1 MEKPTFTPAEIRH
14 MAERTV
20 EYLCSPEGQA
30 ELRQHREETEKLVAL
45 FRKARDIPWE
55 KLHEPFTI

>member
-1 MEKPTFTPAEIRH
+1 MTTFYDEQMEVVVAQALAYL
-14 MAERTV
+14 MSER
-20 EYLCSPEGQA
+20 GQEEMRKSSRA
-30 ELRQHREETEKLVAL
+30 SKELEEL